1 MTSFE
6 FARPEFLYLL
16 LLLPV
21 WWLAVWPWATG
32 GVLYTGGGGS
42 HGGLA
47 GSRPAGA
54 LMIQGLPR
62 LLRMGAMASLVVALA
77 HPQRVEVVQETE
89 LRGKS
94 LALAVDISTS
104 MLADDMEDERTRMAV
119 ARESAAR
126 FAEGRALD
134 EMSLVAFAGQAV
146 TRVPPTTDPQLVVT
160 GVGTLVPQLVLDGTD
175 ISSAVLTSLV
185 SLLESEREERVIVL
199 LTDGAHNGT
208 GVTPL
213 STARA
218 AAALGVRVHSI
229 ALLGEPDLTQLSPAL
244 RAALLARQG
253 LVESEIE
260 TVLTAISRITGGAY
274 YRASTGPELDSI
286 YREIGNIET
295 PVEQVVDRTFRT
307 SLRTWPLLL
316 ALLLIGVD
324 AAVRG
329 SRWGLVP

>member
-1 MTSFE
+1 
-6 FARPEFLYLL
+6 
-16 LLLPV
+16 
-21 WWLAVWPWATG
+21 
-32 GVLYTGGGGS
+32 
-42 HGGLA
+42 
-47 GSRPAGA
+47 
-54 LMIQGLPR
+54 MILGLPR
-62 LLRMGAMASLVVALA
+62 LLRLGAMASLVVALA
-77 HPQRVEVVQETE
+77 HPQLVEVVEETE

-104 MLADDMEDERTRMAV
+104 MLADDMEAERTRMAV
-119 ARESAAR
+119 ARESAVR

-146 TRVPPTTDPQLVVT
+146 TRVPPTTDPQLIVT
-160 GVGTLVPQLVLDGTD
+160 GVETLVPQLVLDGTD

-185 SLLESEREERVIVL
+185 RLLESERDERVIVL

-213 STARA
+213 VTARA

-229 ALLGEPDLTQLSPAL
+229 ALLGEPDLAQLSPAL

-260 TVLTAISRITGGAY
+260 TVLTAISRITGGEY

-295 PVEQVVDRTFRT
+295 PVEQVVERTFRT
-307 SLRTWPLLL
+307 SLRVWPLLL
-316 ALLLIGVD
+316 ALLLIGAD
-324 AAVRG
+324 AGIRG